1 MASPVVGRV
10 VSGRADATR
19 EEPANKWTI
28 PNPLAAFTDEQLL
41 DFAAAHLVGAGARE
55 AELVRLFRALSA
67 ADRDRV
73 LGPARAVTAWEGGN
87 LRLHPSGGARG
98 HAGGVTGA
106 ASGSTTGLAG
116 LPDGVSEPPT
126 DDR

>member
-19 EEPANKWTI
+19 EEPANRRTS

-41 DFAAAHLVGAGARE
+41 DAAA
-55 AELVRLFRALSA
+55 
-67 ADRDRV
+67 
-73 LGPARAVTAWEGGN
+73 
-87 LRLHPSGGARG
+87 
-98 HAGGVTGA
+98 
-106 ASGSTTGLAG
+106 GSTTGLAG